1 MLRSL
6 DLTTWRRRTEWPLV
20 TVAVLFL
27 VAYGLPIAVEGLPPA
42 AKTACDTFM
51 TIAWLVF
58 AADYMVRLHLSGYTW
73 EFVRRNWIDLLV
85 VALPLLRPLRL
96 LLLIKVIQRFS
107 RTGVQRLR
115 GRVVTYATGGTA
127 LLILTSA
134 LAITDTERHAE
145 GSNITN
151 LGEGFWW
158 AIVTMT
164 TVGYGDFY
172 PVTVTGRFIAAG
184 LMLGG
189 IALLGVVTATL
200 ASWMVQTVEEA
211 NEQEEAATRRQ
222 VDILAE
228 EVRTLRAERA
238 EEVRT
243 LRAELA
249 AARSKLDDDG
259 ASGPLTLREEN

>member
-1 MLRSL
+1 MFRSL
-6 DLTTWRRRTEWPLV
+6 DLATWRRRTEWPLV
-20 TVAVLFL
+20 TIAVLFL
-27 VAYGLPIAVEGLPPA
+27 VAYGLPIAFDGVPASVEI
-42 AKTACDTFM
+42 ACDVFM
-51 TIAWLVF
+51 TIAWMVF
-58 AADYMVRLHLSGYTW
+58 AADYMVRLHLSGYSW

-85 VALPLLRPLRL
+85 VVLPLLRPLRL

-134 LAITDTERHAE
+134 LAITDTERHVE

-222 VDILAE
+222 VDVLAE

-249 AARSKLDDDG
+249 EARRHLGHDG
-259 ASGPLTLREEN
+259 APTGATRPEEN